1 MIIGIII
8 AVVLALLAVWVVNTR
23 RSLAAMDENID
34 NAMNQIGVQL
44 SSCFDAL
51 ITLLGLTKGYA
62 ANESQTVQN

>member
-34 NAMNQIGVQL
+34 KKMSTVRTANFTRKDRTAMGHEIEVRYIAGIMV
-44 SSCFDAL
+44 
-51 ITLLGLTKGYA
+51 
-62 ANESQTVQN
+62 